1 MRALDRCIATGVD
14 RVRAGIDFNRET
26 VEMRNLILVGALA
39 LLVLSPLTAAAQQR
53 AAPAAPAIPSTIE
66 GVATAK
72 VLAIGIGVVLGA
84 VATEALVAGEGVIL
98 VGGVAGGL
106 IAAWWYENA
115 NSVSGRAAIR
125 QPAAAPALAHAER
138 LALAR

>member
-1 MRALDRCIATGVD
+1 
-14 RVRAGIDFNRET
+14 
-26 VEMRNLILVGALA
+26 MRNLILVGALA

-84 VATEALVAGEGVIL
+84 VATEALVAGEGVML

-115 NSVSGRAAIR
+115 NSVSGRAAMR